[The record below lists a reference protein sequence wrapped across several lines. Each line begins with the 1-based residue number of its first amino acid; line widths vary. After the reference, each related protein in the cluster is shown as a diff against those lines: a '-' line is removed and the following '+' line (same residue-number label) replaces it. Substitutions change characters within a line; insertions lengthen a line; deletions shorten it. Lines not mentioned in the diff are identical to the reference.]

1 MHFNIMFNFFI
12 QIMYE
17 KSLKSEYI
25 SDSILF
31 QFRWNSRELRN
42 DRIRNIITFYIF
54 SYLICFKALN
64 IRLK

>member
-31 QFRWNSRELRN
+31 QFR
-42 DRIRNIITFYIF
+42 
-54 SYLICFKALN
+54 
-64 IRLK
+64 